1 MPCACRCPRGP
12 VTEGQLGYLGAEPQL
27 AGQVVVADLLRELDA
42 EVPRG
47 SVLGDA
53 RVHNLVND
61 VQHVVLKQKQKG
73 RWDAVPAGGLA
84 GPLGKSE
91 KQARCAGRSR
101 GHVAAPGGLLGSRC
115 KEPNLPRSTQGGPPA
130 CLPFRTARY
139 LVCPPQ
145 GPGTSHVSPHGYG
158 AAPSVMAEPPPV
170 NPPSAPCSFSHG
182 DGPKCLSEHLCTHF

>member
-1 MPCACRCPRGP
+1 MSVFACVVSGEQGQYSPPPVGEEMPCACRCPRGP
-12 VTEGQLGYLGAEPQL
+12 VTEGQLGYLGTEPQL

-73 RWDAVPAGGLA
+73 RWDAAPAGGLA

-101 GHVAAPGGLLGSRC
+101 GHVAAPGACLARAARSPTFP
-115 KEPNLPRSTQGGPPA
+115 EAPREDHPPA
-130 CLPFRTARY
+130 SPSPR
-139 LVCPPQ
+139 
-145 GPGTSHVSPHGYG
+145 PGI
-158 AAPSVMAEPPPV
+158 
-170 NPPSAPCSFSHG
+170 
-182 DGPKCLSEHLCTHF
+182 